1 MGKKN
6 EREKD
11 RERVGDREGERGKRR
26 GYKYLYTKY
35 ESDRGREIREGR
47 GVMGWVGVLRQ

>member
-11 RERVGDREGERGKRR
+11 RERVGDREGESGKRR

-35 ESDRGREIREGR
+35 ESDRGRGD
-47 GVMGWVGVLRQ
+47 

>member
-6 EREKD
+6 ERED

-35 ESDRGREIREGR
+35 ESDRGLEKGE
-47 GVMGWVGVLRQ
+47 V